1 MISVEYTHKQT
12 EQVTGIK
19 TTKKILQPREQYKLR
34 IYANTDRERVW
45 RPTQRINFQSQTGRS
60 IPDTRY
66 TAINITITLQ
76 YFLRPDLQVNK
87 N

>member
-1 MISVEYTHKQT
+1 M
-12 EQVTGIK
+12 K
-19 TTKKILQPREQYKLR
+19 TTKIIRRTRKQYKLHSYPN
-34 IYANTDRERVW
+34 IDRERVW
-45 RPTQRINFQSQTGRS
+45 RSTQRINLQSQTGRS
-60 IPDTRY
+60 VPNTEY